1 MANFRFPFTWPWC
14 LAALVSS
21 CAALNAELVITNAQ
35 IAPDGFLMDA
45 IVVNGQTPG
54 PVLLAQK
61 GERFQVNV
69 TDKLEDESMNKST
82 SMHWHGINQYGSAEM
97 DGAAM
102 VSQCP
107 IASGHSFMYDFT
119 PVNQS
124 GSFWYHSHFQLQY
137 CEGLRG
143 ALVIYDPEDPYLPMY
158 DVDNEST
165 IISLVDWYHEN
176 AYDIASGTNPASTL
190 INGVGRYEDG
200 PPVPLSVLNVTAGK
214 RYRIR
219 LMNMACRPNYLFTI
233 DNHVFTVI
241 EADSEYTTP
250 LIVDS
255 IQIFCGQRY
264 SFILDANQPVDN
276 YWIHALPNYD
286 TTFAGGQNSAILR
299 YEGAPDLDPE
309 FRNWTSIDPLVE
321 ENLHPLIDPAA
332 PGAPES
338 GGADVSLNLVSV
350 WDDNLRFL
358 INGYSYTSPSTPIL
372 LQILNGSLDASE
384 LQPNGSVYTLPAN
397 KTIELSIP
405 GGQPEGP
412 HPFHLHGHTFSVV
425 RSAGSDVYNYANPVR
440 RDTTSN
446 GGSGDNVTIRFRTDN
461 PGPWFFH
468 CHIDF
473 HMEEGMAVVF
483 AEDTNGTASALNVTS
498 TWKQLC
504 SSYDAL
510 SPTERIVDQHRR
522 RHLKH
527 QIGH

>member
-1 MANFRFPFTWPWC
+1 MAKFRSVSAWF

-21 CAALNAELVITNAQ
+21 CAALNAELVISNAM
-35 IAPDGFLMDA
+35 ISPDGYPIDA

-54 PVLLAQK
+54 PVLSAMK

-69 TDKLEDESMNKST
+69 TDILMDETMNKST
-82 SMHWHGINQYGSAEM
+82 TVHWHGIRQYGTGDM

-102 VSQCP
+102 VTQCP
-107 IASGHSFMYDFT
+107 IASGNSFMYDFT
-119 PVNQS
+119 PLNQT
-124 GSFWYHSHFQLQY
+124 GSYWYHSHYQLQY

-143 ALVIYDPEDPYLPMY
+143 ALVIYDPQDPYLGMY
-158 DVDNEST
+158 DFDNEST
-165 IISLVDWYHEN
+165 IITLADWYHVN
-176 AYDIASGTNPASTL
+176 DYDVAFTDTPASTL
-190 INGVGRYEDG
+190 INGVGRYQGG
-200 PPVPLSVLNVTAGK
+200 PPVPLSVVTVIPGK

-219 LMNMACRPNYLFTI
+219 LMNLACKPNFVFTI

-241 EADSEYTTP
+241 EADSDYVTP
-250 LIVDS
+250 LEVDE

-264 SFILDANQPVDN
+264 SFILNANQPIDN
-276 YWIHALPNYD
+276 YWIHAMPNYD
-286 TTFAGGQNSAILR
+286 TTFVGGLHSAILR
-299 YEGAPDLDPE
+299 YDGAPMMDPIY
-309 FRNWTSIDPLVE
+309 RNWTTSNPLLE
-321 ENLHPLIDPAA
+321 PNLHPLIDPAA
-332 PGAPES
+332 PGGAES
-338 GGADVSLNLVSV
+338 GGADVSINLENV
-350 WDDNLRFL
+350 WDDNQRFL
-358 INGYSYTSPSTPIL
+358 INGYTYTPPSTPIL
-372 LQILNGSLDASE
+372 MQILNGKLDASD
-384 LQPNGSVYTLPAN
+384 LTPTGSVYTLPPN

-446 GGSGDNVTIRFRTDN
+446 GVSGDNVTIRFRTDN

-473 HMEEGMAVVF
+473 HLEQGMAVVF
-483 AEDTNGTASALNVTS
+483 AEDTNGTAAAINVTS

-504 SSYDAL
+504 STYDTLA
-510 SPTERIVDQHRR
+510 PVDKIVQQHRR
-522 RHLKH
+522 RHTKH